1 MQYNAVAGNYRA
13 AGFTYSGACA
23 VLDTI
28 LSRDYLWNKIRVL
41 GGAYGAME
49 GTGVISGDVFMV
61 TYRDPNC
68 RESYKTFDG
77 VTDYIKSLSLTEKE
91 ITKYII
97 GTIADMDIPYTPSSI
112 LGTAMNRHFSG
123 LTSEYW
129 QQVRT
134 EVLTVTN
141 EQLTALAPMFAAVLA
156 QGYRAALATESTAKE
171 CADLFGESRGLRG

>member
-1 MQYNAVAGNYRA
+1 MA
-13 AGFTYSGACA
+13 AGGKPTVREWLQVASEGGRI
-23 VLDTI
+23 TI
-28 LSRDYLWNKIRVL
+28 EDNLN
-41 GGAYGAME
+41 GGAVV
-49 GTGVISGDVFMV
+49 TISVGEEPVKQ
-61 TYRDPNC
+61 PAK
-68 RESYKTFDG
+68 KT
-77 VTDYIKSLSLTEKE
+77 VYSLPSLTEKE

-112 LGTAMNRHFSG
+112 LGTAMNRYFSG
-123 LTSEYW
+123 LTGEYW

-134 EVLTVTN
+134 QVLTVTN